1 MYEVLGLHAG
11 AQALATVVVEV
22 VVGGA
27 VDVVGTRDGHKTNGR
42 GYVELVGYA
51 AQ

>member
-1 MYEVLGLHAG
+1 VNVTG
-11 AQALATVVVEV
+11 ATDAQKTV
-22 VVGGA
+22 
-27 VDVVGTRDGHKTNGR
+27 GR